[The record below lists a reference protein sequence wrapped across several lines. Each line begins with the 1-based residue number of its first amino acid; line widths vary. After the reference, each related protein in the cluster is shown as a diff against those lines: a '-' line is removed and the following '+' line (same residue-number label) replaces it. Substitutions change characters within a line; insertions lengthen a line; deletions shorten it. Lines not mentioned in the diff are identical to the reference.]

1 MGLPTY
7 LDKGL
12 DELDP
17 QLDPRS
23 LATASQNLIRRYK
36 SGDFASP
43 ALRSSSDR
51 AAYLFTRFPA
61 TFAANLRVFT
71 ELRRRAPE
79 SEVRTLLDLGAGPG
93 TALFAAAE
101 VFPQLVRAT
110 LVESDLQWLQTAKSL
125 GASSPSPAVRNA
137 RWVQLDLRKA
147 AQFEPH
153 DLVVISYAL
162 GELNGRIGEEVVHR
176 AWQSGAKFLVIVEP
190 GTRRGFARVNAVRSL
205 LTSQSADILAPC
217 PHKHVCPM
225 AAANDWCHFSQRLP
239 RSSEHR
245 RLKAADLGYEDEKFS
260 YVIATRVAAS
270 AAKSRIVRHPRKHSG
285 HVQLELCTP
294 AGMIEKRTVT
304 RSDKE
309 AYKKARQAEW
319 GEEFNHATD
328 QSKAR

>member
-12 DELDP
+12 DELAP
-17 QLDPRS
+17 QLDLRS
-23 LATASQNLIRRYK
+23 LAAASQNLIRRYR
-36 SGDFASP
+36 SGDSASP
-43 ALRSSSDR
+43 ALRNFSDR

-61 TFAANLRVFT
+61 TFAADLRVFR

-79 SEVRTLLDLGAGPG
+79 IEVRSLLDLGAGPG

-101 VFPQLVRAT
+101 VFPQLDRAT
-110 LVESDLQWLQTAKSL
+110 LVESDLQWLQTGKKLS
-125 GASSPSPAVRNA
+125 ASSPSPAVRNA
-137 RWVQLDLRKA
+137 QWVQLDLRKP

-162 GELNGRIGEEVVHR
+162 GELNARVGEEVVQR
-176 AWQSGAKFLVIVEP
+176 AWQSGARFLVIVEP
-190 GTRRGFARVNAVRSL
+190 GTRRGFAGVNAARSL
-205 LTSQSADILAPC
+205 LIGQSADILAPC

-225 AAANDWCHFSQRLP
+225 AAVNDWCHFSQRLP

-260 YVIATRVAAS
+260 YVIATRVAVS

-285 HVQLELCTP
+285 HVQLELCT
-294 AGMIEKRTVT
+294 ADGLVHRTIP
-304 RSDKE
+304 RSQKE
-309 AYKKARQAEW
+309 PYRRARHAEW
-319 GEEFNHATD
+319 GEEFSDATD
-328 QSKAR
+328 ESKAR